1 MCPICG
7 AGSSRIP
14 ATARATSTAE
24 IGEVLPPPIGSA
36 NSSEARTPA
45 AASIRKKPSR
55 KTVAR
60 TVTTGN
66 PDQDRACSASQC
78 SLCCGLLVVS
88 LMLIS
93 VTVICDMF
101 TKAST
106 PWWRATA
113 AVLIVA
119 SRCHAETD
127 IPKKMRPHPSMARCI
142 DARSVRSPCTTS
154 APSRRS
160 SSARLSSRRTK
171 ARTLCPLASRNS
183 VRLRPMPPTAPAAP
197 VTRIGLSCLCF
208 VVMSLTLGYI
218 QKTNRR
224 PRLASGFSCAAAL
237 ARRQSGLPH
246 DETLDR
252 RDDDH
257 QHRHDHDV
265 AGCRG
270 LQPAHGEIGLEAI
283 IQGETDQRHAG
294 RGDPAGDQGDRRS
307 DQFRGKGHLPAP
319 ENGVIIYTT
328 YKLYIVEAIG
338 PMPRTADPELPHRIL
353 KAADAL
359 WQSGGEEAGTIR
371 GVAAEAAT
379 TTPTVYSYYADRE
392 ALLTALRALA
402 FQRFSGCLAKSR
414 DFQDACAR
422 D

>member
-1 MCPICG
+1 
-7 AGSSRIP
+7 
-14 ATARATSTAE
+14 
-24 IGEVLPPPIGSA
+24 
-36 NSSEARTPA
+36 
-45 AASIRKKPSR
+45 
-55 KTVAR
+55 
-60 TVTTGN
+60 
-66 PDQDRACSASQC
+66 
-78 SLCCGLLVVS
+78 
-88 LMLIS
+88 
-93 VTVICDMF
+93 
-101 TKAST
+101 
-106 PWWRATA
+106 
-113 AVLIVA
+113 
-119 SRCHAETD
+119 
-127 IPKKMRPHPSMARCI
+127 MRPQPSMARCI
-142 DARSVRSPCTTS
+142 EARSVRSPCTTS
-154 APSRRS
+154 APSRRRA
-160 SSARLSSRRTK
+160 SARLSSRRTK
-171 ARTLCPLASRNS
+171 ARTLCPLAISNS

-402 FQRFSGCLAKSR
+402 FQRFSDHLQKSR

-422 D
+422 HLEFATSHPRDYELLYGRGWMERVTGDAQRGEIERYTTHLVRAGVDESRAPRIAYPIMMMLHGVVMHRLLNKKQSPLGRAIAAACLEACMTLLESARQGK